1 VGAYFTPF
9 PFPLTPDEEAAWIT
23 ADRYLDAACDQR
35 GSKVGDHMST
45 ANVAR
50 DLDVLRQAVGDEK
63 LTYAGYSYGS
73 FLGTTYANM
82 FPDGVRAVIVDGV
95 LDPIAWT
102 TGAPGQSN
110 LPFSTRLRSDAEAQA
125 TLEEFFRL

>member
-1 VGAYFTPF
+1 
-9 PFPLTPDEEAAWIT
+9 
-23 ADRYLDAACDQR
+23 
-35 GSKVGDHMST
+35 MST

-50 DLDVLRQAVGDEK
+50 DLDVLREAVGDDM

-82 FPDGVRAVIVDGV
+82 FPGKVRALVVDGV

-102 TGAPGQSN
+102 TGAPGQSG
-110 LPFSTRLRSDAEAQA
+110 FRSRPGSAAMPA
-125 TLEEFFRL
+125 RWRR